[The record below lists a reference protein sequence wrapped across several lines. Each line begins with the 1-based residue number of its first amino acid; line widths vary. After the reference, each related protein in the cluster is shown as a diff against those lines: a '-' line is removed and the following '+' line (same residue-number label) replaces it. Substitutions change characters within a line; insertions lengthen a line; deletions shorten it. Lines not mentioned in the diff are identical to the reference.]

1 MRRTPPS
8 AWGTARNSN
17 GMRWCATLPRD
28 PTGNLILLTAT
39 PHAGVEHAFAR
50 LIGLLDPE
58 FATFDLDHMR
68 DAERD
73 RLARHFVQ
81 RRRADVQR

>member
-1 MRRTPPS
+1 MGDGAQQQRYALVRDL
-8 AWGTARNSN
+8 AARSD
-17 GMRWCATLPRD
+17 RH
-28 PTGNLILLTAT
+28 LILLTAT
-39 PHAGVEHAFAR
+39 PHTGVEHAFAR